1 MRIGF
6 IGAGKVG
13 CSLGKYLKEN
23 GYTVSGYLSRNYEN
37 SKFASE
43 FTESVCFGDLYSLA
57 EKSDIIFITVR
68 DGEILGVWK
77 ELSLMNIKGKIIC
90 HCSGALSCDIFTDAI
105 NKGVFVCSA
114 HPILA
119 VSDKYNGYKNFAKAF
134 FTLEGDSYARGEIKK
149 ILESM
154 GNKVKIINSEK
165 KALYH
170 ISCVFQSNLINALIY
185 SGICFLKEFG
195 FNEEEAY
202 FAVKPLVMGNIKSVF
217 EKGVINALT
226 GPVER
231 NDTDTVIKHMGVLKD
246 MDKAAYK
253 ILSNKLSDIAS
264 LKNPDISYDELKKVL
279 EVL

>member
-134 FTLEGDSYARGEIKK
+134 FTLEGEIKK

-185 SGICFLKEFG
+185 SGICFLKECG